1 MAVIYNDNHFYEIFV
16 PKLKEAINYV
26 LENITE
32 ENIKA
37 IDAMIYTSNSPDVYN
52 RTYEFREAWDKTTAS
67 SGNTATG
74 SFFYEPSKM
83 SINPED
89 GQHAS
94 LVTGEDFREYLAD
107 VIYNGFNDKL
117 FGGGWWSNG
126 RNAFKVLQQWLTNSQ
141 FRQLFEEGMTKAGIP
156 WSKSVGAVQREA
168 IK

>member
-37 IDAMIYTSNSPDVYN
+37 IDAMIYTSNSPDVYS

-74 SFFYEPSKM
+74 SVF
-83 SINPED
+83 
-89 GQHAS
+89 
-94 LVTGEDFREYLAD
+94 
-107 VIYNGFNDKL
+107 
-117 FGGGWWSNG
+117 
-126 RNAFKVLQQWLTNSQ
+126 
-141 FRQLFEEGMTKAGIP
+141 
-156 WSKSVGAVQREA
+156 
-168 IK
+168 

>member
-1 MAVIYNDNHFYEIFV
+1 
-16 PKLKEAINYV
+16 
-26 LENITE
+26 
-32 ENIKA
+32 
-37 IDAMIYTSNSPDVYN
+37 
-52 RTYEFREAWDKTTAS
+52 
-67 SGNTATG
+67 
-74 SFFYEPSKM
+74 M

-107 VIYNGFNDKL
+107 VIYNGFKDKL